1 MSKENENKPLVLT
14 LELVAQ
20 VAKEATLREGGHAPM
35 IIAEGNINTS
45 AIEIGALGN
54 SHEIRMAQMRAA
66 GYMLGRRATIGNLLQ
81 VFFISE
87 GWMSVANK
95 GRLPATKPSEDPN
108 RVEILL
114 INHLLLKTNA
124 TQIVAYE
131 MIRANDDKL
140 VGLRKL
146 PDMEREGGQAQNF
159 LLNAFID
166 EYKREHQ
173 IRNN

>member
-1 MSKENENKPLVLT
+1 VSKESENQPLSLT
-14 LELVAQ
+14 LERVAQ
-20 VAKEATLREGGHAPM
+20 VARETALRDGGHAPM
-35 IIAEGNINTS
+35 VIAEGSVNAT
-45 AIEIGALGN
+45 AVEIGALGD
-54 SHEIRMAQMRAA
+54 SHEIRMAQMRVA
-66 GYMLGRRATIGNLLQ
+66 GYVLGRQANIGKLLQ

-87 GWMSVANK
+87 GWMSVASK

-114 INHLLLKTNA
+114 INHILLETNA